1 MVGVSVTLVATA
13 TMSLIRFFL
22 GLVIAGVGFVS
33 GFLGAIRSVLPLAP
47 AKHRA
52 GVLSVIYVVSYLALS
67 LTAIIAGVV
76 VVGTGS
82 LELTARAFGIA
93 IIALAFAGLARRGQV
108 ETASATAA
116 GVWRSRQP
124 WAARAWAEATVI
136 HCLIL
141 VS

>member
-1 MVGVSVTLVATA
+1 MPASQAWTERVGV
-13 TMSLIRFFL
+13 
-22 GLVIAGVGFVS
+22 VS
-33 GFLGAIRSVLPLAP
+33 FLGAIRSVLPLAP
-47 AKHRA
+47 AEHRA
-52 GVLSVIYVVSYLALS
+52 GVLSVIYVVLYLALT

-76 VVGTGS
+76 VVGTGR

-93 IIALAFAGLARRGQV
+93 VIALAFAGLARRGQV

-116 GVWRSRQP
+116 GVWRIRLP
-124 WAARAWAEATVI
+124 RAARAWAEAAAI